1 LDSVSGRSDLGD
13 EAFLTRVQ
21 SKVRIEGDRLT
32 LPQAQ
37 CRPLPPTLAQLA
49 KQSAGRNPAIVAAY
63 ATGAY
68 TYREIADYFGI
79 HLATVGRI
87 VRSDMQ
93 RCETLM
99 TLREN

>member
-1 LDSVSGRSDLGD
+1 VSGRSDLGD

-37 CRPLPPTLAQLA
+37 CRPPPPTLAQLA